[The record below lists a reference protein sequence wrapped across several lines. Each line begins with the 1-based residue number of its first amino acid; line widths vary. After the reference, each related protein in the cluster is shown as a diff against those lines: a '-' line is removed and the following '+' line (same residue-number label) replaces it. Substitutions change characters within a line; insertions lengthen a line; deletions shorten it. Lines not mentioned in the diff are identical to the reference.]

1 MRRLLVGIRARKLT
15 MKMNSS
21 LTLTMTTTNKKPK
34 KTTNKWTW
42 ENALRGADS
51 DLASAAPDSSAG
63 IAVRAADEETTSGL
77 YLVAVI
83 AVIGFTATLAATR
96 FIEAKG
102 SGT

>member
-1 MRRLLVGIRARKLT
+1 MIWFAYGALALTTLMAIIRVLMGPSLADRIVALDVALL
-15 MKMNSS
+15 S
-21 LTLTMTTTNKKPK
+21 LM
-34 KTTNKWTW
+34 
-42 ENALRGADS
+42 G
-51 DLASAAPDSSAG
+51 G